1 MEKMLSFVKNE
12 RMKLKITL
20 LILTFFS
27 FTAFSQERHIE
38 LGAEIQAA
46 SFSDFGGSFG
56 GSLKFGFV
64 EDNALAYGPSF
75 RFQYV
80 FSKNTVTGAGGDSFI
95 YGGGGFLH
103 YRFLEWFFLG
113 TEIEL
118 LKNPFKNPEAEP
130 DRDWK
135 VTAFIGG
142 GISRDFG
149 FVRLNVGL
157 LYDVVDALRDPYTTN
172 PSPLR
177 GDYFIQKKNPQNP
190 QNSQTSQTS
199 QTSQKQY
206 ISGGYIPL
214 IYRIAFFFPL
224 NRN

>member
-1 MEKMLSFVKNE
+1 MKKMLSFVKNE

-20 LILTFFS
+20 LILAFFS

-118 LKNPFKNPEAEP
+118 LKNPFNNINPDKNWAL
-130 DRDWK
+130 
-135 VTAFIGG
+135 TAFIGG

-157 LYDVVDALRDPYTTN
+157 LYDLVDGLNDPLTSN
-172 PSPLR
+172 PSPLSR
-177 GDYFIQKKNPQNP
+177 DYFIQKKNPQNP
-190 QNSQTSQTS
+190 TQSA
-199 QTSQKQY
+199 
-206 ISGGYIPL
+206 GYIPL